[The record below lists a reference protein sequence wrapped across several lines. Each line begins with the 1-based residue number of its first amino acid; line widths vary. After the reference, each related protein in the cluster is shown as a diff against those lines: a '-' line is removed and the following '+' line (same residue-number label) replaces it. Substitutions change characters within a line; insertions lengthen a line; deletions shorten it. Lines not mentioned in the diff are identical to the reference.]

1 METIQD
7 RLETL
12 WKFQGAVIEL
22 GQEGA
27 NRLFRASLEG
37 RMFSFPMAPI
47 GRVDESVNTVG
58 DSLGWRLLER
68 AETPEDNA
76 FWANFAAD
84 ALVIVANLNG
94 PMAIWLPMKT
104 KNPTNSP

>member
-12 WKFQGAVIEL
+12 WKFQGAVNEI

-37 RMFSFPMAPI
+37 QRFSFPMAPI
-47 GRVDESVNTVG
+47 GRADESVNTVG

-68 AETPEDNA
+68 AENPEGNA
-76 FWANFAAD
+76 FWADFAAD

-94 PMAIWLPMKT
+94 PMAISLPMKT
-104 KNPTNSP
+104 KNQTHNS

>member
-1 METIQD
+1 MKTIQTQ
-7 RLETL
+7 LETL
-12 WKFQGAVIEL
+12 WKFRAAVNEL

-27 NRLFRASLEG
+27 DRLFRASLEG
-37 RMFSFPMAPI
+37 RRFCFPMAPV
-47 GRVDESVNTVG
+47 GQVDESVNTVG

-68 AETPEDNA
+68 AEKPEQNA
-76 FWANFAAD
+76 FWANPAAD

-104 KNPTNSP
+104 REGK

>member
-12 WKFQGAVIEL
+12 WKFQAAVNDL

-37 RMFSFPMAPI
+37 RRFSFPMAPV

-58 DSLGWRLLER
+58 DPLGWRLLER
-68 AETPEDNA
+68 AEKPEDNA

-84 ALVIVANLNG
+84 ALVIVADLNG
-94 PMAIWLPMKT
+94 PMAIWIPMT
-104 KNPTNSP
+104 KKD

>member
-1 METIQD
+1 MKP
-7 RLETL
+7 LEILDFRTV
-12 WKFQGAVIEL
+12 ADEI

-37 RMFSFPMAPI
+37 QRFSFPMAPV

-68 AETPEDNA
+68 AEKPGENA

-84 ALVIVANLNG
+84 ALVIVADLNG
-94 PMAIWLPMKT
+94 PMAIWFPVKPRE
-104 KNPTNSP
+104 KP

>member
-1 METIQD
+1 METIKE

-12 WKFQGAVIEL
+12 WKFQGAVNEL

-37 RMFSFPMAPI
+37 RQFAYPMAPV

-68 AETPEDNA
+68 AEKPEDNA
-76 FWANFAAD
+76 FWAAFAAD
-84 ALVIVANLNG
+84 ALVIVADLSG
-94 PMAIWLPMKT
+94 PMAIWIPLKT
-104 KNPTNSP
+104 KEGQ

>member
-1 METIQD
+1 MKTIQTK
-7 RLETL
+7 LETL
-12 WKFQGAVIEL
+12 WKFQGAVNEL

-37 RMFSFPMAPI
+37 KRFAFPMAPV

-68 AETPEDNA
+68 AEKPEDNA
-76 FWANFAAD
+76 FWANFAAN
-84 ALVIVANLNG
+84 ALVIVADLNG
-94 PMAIWLPMKT
+94 PMAIWIPMKT
-104 KNPTNSP
+104 KEAK

>member
-1 METIQD
+1 MKTIQTK
-7 RLETL
+7 LETL
-12 WKFQGAVIEL
+12 WKFQGAVNEL

-37 RMFSFPMAPI
+37 RQFAYPMAPV

-68 AETPEDNA
+68 AEKPEENA

-84 ALVIVANLNG
+84 ALVIVADLNG
-94 PMAIWLPMKT
+94 PMAIWIPMKT
-104 KNPTNSP
+104 KEGK

>member
-1 METIQD
+1 MKP
-7 RLETL
+7 LEIL
-12 WKFQGAVIEL
+12 DFRAAADEI

-27 NRLFRASLEG
+27 NRLFRASLEN
-37 RMFSFPMAPI
+37 RRFAFPMAPV

-68 AETPEDNA
+68 AEKPEENA

-84 ALVIVANLNG
+84 ALVIVADLNG
-94 PMAIWLPMKT
+94 PMAIWIPLKT
-104 KNPTNSP
+104 RGGA

>member
-1 METIQD
+1 METTQN

-12 WKFQGAVIEL
+12 WKFRAAVNDL

-37 RMFSFPMAPI
+37 RRFAYPMAPV
-47 GRVDESVNTVG
+47 GRVDDSVNTVG

-68 AETPEDNA
+68 AEKPEENA

-84 ALVIVANLNG
+84 ALVIVADLSG
-94 PMAIWLPMKT
+94 PMAIWIPMKT
-104 KNPTNSP
+104 KGGK